1 MNLRLVSNEA
11 MRKPHNNLCTPSEV
25 TYTKPPTAA
34 VLNLWVATPWESHI
48 SDIMHIRF
56 FYIVIHNSNK
66 ISYEVAL
73 KTFYGWGS
81 RKLEGPSVKER

>member
-1 MNLRLVSNEA
+1 MNLRFVSNEA

-56 FYIVIHNSNK
+56 FTLCFITV
-66 ISYEVAL
+66 
-73 KTFYGWGS
+73 T
-81 RKLEGPSVKER
+81 KLVMK